1 MPYHA
6 HMGRLGVVGM
16 VLLTAWGTTAA
27 ETVQPWQGVAT
38 PVTTPLYAVT
48 ATPGG
53 GFVAVGEGG
62 VVLTSHDGRQWTRQH
77 TPTVAALRGVAAGDA
92 ALVAVGDGG
101 VVLTNRDGEGW
112 QLRASGATGRLNAV
126 TWTGGR
132 FVAVGASGSEYL
144 TGLVLV
150 SEDGQLWRDRTPAD
164 VRPLYGVAGQGG
176 RVLAVGWTGQIVE
189 SMDGEQFASSSLGEV
204 MQQCWFMLRPSFLYG
219 VAATAERWVTVGL
232 VVGDQYPGAGVALT
246 HRPPEPWRCTVT
258 QLPPLE
264 FQFRAVAAAGAS
276 FVAVGVGGI
285 AESPDGLSWRPQWAA
300 AAPLLHAVAIGPRC
314 WVAVG
319 DGGSILRRDAPPRH
333 PWRRVVRPPVAPGP

>member
-1 MPYHA
+1 MD
-6 HMGRLGVVGM
+6 RLGIVVT
-16 VLLTAWGTTAA
+16 VLLAPWWMTAA
-27 ETVQPWQGVAT
+27 GSAQPWQAVAT

-62 VVLTSHDGRQWTRQH
+62 VVLTSHDGRHWTRRD
-77 TPTVAALRGVAAGDA
+77 TPTVATLRGVAASAA

-101 VVLTNRDGEGW
+101 VVLTSRDGQEW
-112 QLRASGATGRLNAV
+112 HLRASGTTGRLNAV
-126 TWTGGR
+126 SWTGGR

-144 TGLVLV
+144 IGLILT

-164 VRPLYGVAGQGG
+164 VRPLYGVAAHAG
-176 RVLAVGWTGQIVE
+176 RVLAVGWTGQVAE
-189 SMDGEQFASSSLGEV
+189 SMDGERFISSSLGEV

-219 VAATAERWVTVGL
+219 VAASPERWVTVGL

-246 HRPPEPWRCTVT
+246 QRRREPWRCTVT

-264 FQFRAVAAAGAS
+264 FQFRAVAAAGAT

-285 AESPDGLSWRPQWAA
+285 AESPDGLSWYPQWVA
-300 AAPLLHAVAIGPRC
+300 AAPLLHAVAIGARN
-314 WVAVG
+314 WAAVG
-319 DGGSILRRDAPPRH
+319 DGGSIFLRDAPPRH
-333 PWRRVVRPPVAPGP
+333 PSRRVVRPWPAFGP